1 MTDRPE
7 VTDDLYRTAKALA
20 REVAET
26 FGDRRDDPD
35 DNWAR
40 QHIGDW
46 ADTLFLAGWQ
56 VWRDEDDVGL
66 AKHRM
71 RDRKKNLLRDV
82 HAELNKPQP
91 ESQGFQNDEE
101 QREARDGGLVVEVR
115 TSGTRRMRTPEP
127 DNVLQVQEFL
137 QRLPERRR
145 KIAQLRLAAMTNKE
159 IAQELGIGERTV
171 DREVDTLEKELKSC
185 QTK

>member
-20 REVAET
+20 REVAEK
-26 FGDRRDDPD
+26 FGDSREDPS

-40 QHIGDW
+40 QQIDDW

-56 VWRDEDDVGL
+56 VWRDEGDVGL
-66 AKHRM
+66 AKNRM

-91 ESQGFQNDEE
+91 ESQHFPNDEDR
-101 QREARDGGLVVEVR
+101 REALDGGLVVPVR
-115 TSGTRRMRTPEP
+115 SSGTRMRTPAP
-127 DNVLQVQEFL
+127 DNVLQVREFL

-145 KIAQLRLAAMTNKE
+145 KIAQLRLALMTNKE
-159 IAQELGIGERTV
+159 IAEELGIGERTV
-171 DREVDTLEKELKSC
+171 DREVDTIEKELKSW
-185 QTK
+185 QTT

>member
-7 VTDDLYRTAKALA
+7 VTDDLYRTGKALA

-26 FGDRRDDPD
+26 FGDRRDALD

-56 VWRDEDDVGL
+56 VWRDKGDVGL

-91 ESQGFQNDEE
+91 ESQSFQNDEE
-101 QREARDGGLVVEVR
+101 QREAMDGGQVVPVR
-115 TSGTRRMRTPEP
+115 SSGTRMRTPEP